1 MNVLGKIQ
9 KSTKF
14 FRSNRKEIMKI
25 DKYDN
30 KKVASTSYQITF
42 IYNVRFM
49 TTSSSNFVDN
59 LTERIQKILCKVDD
73 CFLEHESVKD
83 NLQIKNSHLAIK
95 VIQTKLMK
103 N

>member
-49 TTSSSNFVDN
+49 TTS
-59 LTERIQKILCKVDD
+59 
-73 CFLEHESVKD
+73 
-83 NLQIKNSHLAIK
+83 
-95 VIQTKLMK
+95 
-103 N
+103 